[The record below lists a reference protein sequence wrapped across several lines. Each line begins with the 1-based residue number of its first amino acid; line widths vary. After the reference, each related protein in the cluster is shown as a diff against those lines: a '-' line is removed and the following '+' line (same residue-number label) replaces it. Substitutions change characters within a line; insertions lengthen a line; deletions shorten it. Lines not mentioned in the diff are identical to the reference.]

1 MSNLFLRIYEHLLP
15 RSEAWKLVIDKTLK
29 DFFIGLSETNPAY
42 REFFDLVYLDLFPQT
57 TRQLDEWEAEF
68 GIIKKLDVEQER
80 RDRLDARW
88 KEEGGQS
95 PQFIQ
100 DTLQGEGFDV
110 YVHEW
115 WVYDETFISYVVS
128 GNNDA
133 RCGND
138 NARCGARGDIK
149 RFTVD
154 PRTLLDQN
162 VLVNNTQFAKKK
174 YIANVVCG
182 NNNARCG
189 NPSAL
194 CGANEGFIIIKVPVT
209 IPDDPDRWVYFWY
222 IGAETFPDYA
232 DIPAE
237 RQAEFETLVLRI
249 KPRQTWVG
257 LLINFV

>member
-1 MSNLFLRIYEHLLP
+1 MSNLFFRIYEHLLP
-15 RSEAWKLVIDKTLK
+15 RAEAWKMIISSTKK
-29 DFFIGLSETNPAY
+29 DLFISLSEIMPAF
-42 REFFDLVYLDLFPQT
+42 REFYDLVYLDLFPQT

-68 GIIKKLDVEQER
+68 GIIKKLAVEQER

-128 GNNDA
+128 GNN
-133 RCGND
+133 
-138 NARCGARGDIK
+138 NAR
-149 RFTVD
+149 
-154 PRTLLDQN
+154 
-162 VLVNNTQFAKKK
+162 
-174 YIANVVCG
+174 CG

-189 NPSAL
+189 
-194 CGANEGFIIIKVPVT
+194 ANEGYVILKVQVT
-209 IPDDPDRWVYFWY
+209 VPDDPDRWVHFWY

-232 DIPAE
+232 DVPAE

-249 KPRQTWVG
+249 KPRQTWAG